1 MQVHETW
8 YITLKEATWTIFTRH
23 MHKWWHIADGILCLS
38 IPQARKPISMGEENV
53 TYADLSDVILKTFK
67 VLEDILNSK

>member
-1 MQVHETW
+1 
-8 YITLKEATWTIFTRH
+8 
-23 MHKWWHIADGILCLS
+23 
-38 IPQARKPISMGEENV
+38 MGEENV